1 MSPPP
6 AGRPPVPD
14 DPLAYMDQL
23 DFNTK
28 KFPQYCHLIET
39 SPHVGEAERLVRI
52 CRCWQS
58 KKFPYCDDT
67 HKLMMEAG
75 DDVGPFEAKIRDVR
89 GEGGQALRNVSALHQ
104 QDRVASSYPSLRRFL
119 AFRGSEIQ
127 SSLPSATATI
137 RARPV
142 IAAALLSA
150 SVGYAIAEAALR
162 KGFGRQVPS
171 ATLSEPGEAAKEML
185 QTPLSLSPP
194 VADPASPLSH

>member
-28 KFPQYCHLIET
+28 KFPQYCH
-39 SPHVGEAERLVRI
+39 
-52 CRCWQS
+52 
-58 KKFPYCDDT
+58 
-67 HKLMMEAG
+67 LMMEAG